1 MDVLVT
7 VTRKSS
13 TIVQTHS
20 DAVKTGFAVMVTS

>member
-7 VTRKSS
+7 IPRKFSA
-13 TIVQTHS
+13 IVQTHS